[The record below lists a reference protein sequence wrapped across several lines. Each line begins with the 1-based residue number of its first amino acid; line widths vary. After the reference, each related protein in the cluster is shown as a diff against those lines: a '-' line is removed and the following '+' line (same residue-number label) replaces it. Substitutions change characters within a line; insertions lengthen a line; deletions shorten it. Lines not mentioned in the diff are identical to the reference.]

1 MSSIIHIPQPR
12 PDLLQGIATMT
23 AAGINEAHRLYTYP
37 LDVQGAAAA
46 FQWLFAYGDGCDDVR
61 PYPGLA
67 YDPRRGGWREW
78 WGGHGW
84 RERESVLPDMMNIVA
99 VLCAN
104 HADMS
109 NWAEG
114 TAQAADPDKVERD
127 YHKLR
132 QRHLGAT
139 VERAV
144 KLAAAQCAVKDW
156 DTDPDMLGL
165 PDGHCLYLT
174 PTNPKV
180 AVHDVSQDA
189 ADYITRSF
197 AAVPETPS
205 RLWLDFLQ
213 TFTGG
218 DLFLEHALQVW
229 TAAALLA
236 GNTHHKAH
244 IFYGD
249 GGTGKSTFLKTVQA
263 AAGDYAASARAAVF
277 VDEKANH
284 PAELLPFIEKRLV
297 VLPELPRGALRSDLL
312 KTVTGGDAISVR
324 GMRQNPRT
332 ATPSATL
339 MFSANEL
346 PSIRLVD
353 NALRRRLLIWP
364 CENKPEFDN
373 PHLDKILASPEH
385 IGGVVGWLKQALIKY
400 LRLMASGQPMPIP
413 DAVQAAT
420 AAYFEE
426 ADVIGQWTDSWT
438 TDGGETPAVT
448 LYQSFSAWCQ
458 GRNRRPLSERTFGL
472 WLGRHYEKRHTRQG
486 NCYPV
491 TLNTEYQSA

>member
-1 MSSIIHIPQPR
+1 MSSITKIPQPR

-165 PDGHCLYLT
+165 PDGNCLYLT
-174 PTNPKV
+174 PTNPRLPFTMSAKTPQTISP
-180 AVHDVSQDA
+180 VHSRRFPKHRRGCGWTSSRPSPA
-189 ADYITRSF
+189 ATCSLNTRS
-197 AAVPETPS
+197 
-205 RLWLDFLQ
+205 R
-213 TFTGG
+213 
-218 DLFLEHALQVW
+218 
-229 TAAALLA
+229 
-236 GNTHHKAH
+236 
-244 IFYGD
+244 YG
-249 GGTGKSTFLKTVQA
+249 
-263 AAGDYAASARAAVF
+263 
-277 VDEKANH
+277 
-284 PAELLPFIEKRLV
+284 
-297 VLPELPRGALRSDLL
+297 
-312 KTVTGGDAISVR
+312 
-324 GMRQNPRT
+324 
-332 ATPSATL
+332 
-339 MFSANEL
+339 
-346 PSIRLVD
+346 
-353 NALRRRLLIWP
+353 RRR
-364 CENKPEFDN
+364 
-373 PHLDKILASPEH
+373 
-385 IGGVVGWLKQALIKY
+385 
-400 LRLMASGQPMPIP
+400 R
-413 DAVQAAT
+413 
-420 AAYFEE
+420 
-426 ADVIGQWTDSWT
+426 
-438 TDGGETPAVT
+438 
-448 LYQSFSAWCQ
+448 
-458 GRNRRPLSERTFGL
+458 
-472 WLGRHYEKRHTRQG
+472 
-486 NCYPV
+486 
-491 TLNTEYQSA
+491 